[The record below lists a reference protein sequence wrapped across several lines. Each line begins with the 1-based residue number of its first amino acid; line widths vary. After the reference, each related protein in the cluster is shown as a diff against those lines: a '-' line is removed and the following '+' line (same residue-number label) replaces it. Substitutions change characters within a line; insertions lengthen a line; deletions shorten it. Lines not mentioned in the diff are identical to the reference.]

1 MSNST
6 SFDLNSFVSESKETI
21 LNPKSYFATLKTSGG
36 MAEPVIKAL
45 IYSVVAG
52 VIVFLWGVI
61 GLGSHAGVFGAGIGG
76 MALVWTIIGAMAGLF
91 IGAVVLLII
100 SAICKGNTDFEAC
113 LRVTASVM
121 VVFPIIALLGFTSGI
136 SLWLGTI
143 IGLCVNLLALYLLYY
158 GLTETLKANPGTS
171 RIVMYVLAAIL
182 VLAMISGL
190 RAQKKLNNYL
200 DDMGHVNG
208 IELLIGKY
216 PLA

>member
-6 SFDLNSFVSESKETI
+6 SFDLNACIRESKETVKT
-21 LNPKSYFATLKTSGG
+21 PKSYFAALKTSGG
-36 MAEPVIKAL
+36 IGEPVIKAL

-52 VIVFLWGVI
+52 VIVFLWGVL
-61 GLGSHAGVFGAGIGG
+61 GLGGQTGVFGAGIGA
-76 MALVWTIIGAMAGLF
+76 MALVWTIIGAMVGLF

-121 VVFPIIALLGFTSGI
+121 VVFPIGALLGFTSGI
-136 SLWLGTI
+136 SLWLGAI
-143 IGLCVNLLALYLLYY
+143 VGLCVNLFALYLLYY
-158 GLTETLKANPGTS
+158 GLTETLKANPGTA

-182 VLAMISGL
+182 VIAMFTGL

-200 DDMGHVNG
+200 DDMSKVDR
-208 IELLIGKY
+208 IELVGDKNSEG
-216 PLA
+216 